1 MKQRR
6 QSLFRRYGVIII
18 FIALIIVSA
27 FLSRAFLT
35 VNNMMNLLRQNAA
48 LALVSIGMLFV
59 ILTGGIDLSV
69 GSLLA
74 LSCVLT
80 ANLLRTDP
88 VWLVVVKVLGAGL
101 LCGLFSG
108 FAVVKAKVPPF
119 VATLAM
125 MSMARGF
132 AYTYSSGNAISV
144 SPTESFRFVGQ
155 GYIGPVPVPVIVAAV
170 AAIIAGFVLQK
181 TVFGRTLKAIGGNP
195 EVVRLAGLPGG
206 LYTAMAYALS
216 AILCCISGIIL
227 TSRLNVGSPMSGVGL
242 ELDAIAAVVIG
253 GASLSGGKGS
263 VLNTMFGVL
272 TLGLIGNIMNILGV
286 PSYPQQ
292 IIKGIIILLAF
303 IAGNEESIGSLF
315 ARFGLIKKRAA

>member
-1 MKQRR
+1 
-6 QSLFRRYGVIII
+6 LPFW
-18 FIALIIVSA
+18 
-27 FLSRAFLT
+27 
-35 VNNMMNLLRQNAA
+35 
-48 LALVSIGMLFV
+48 
-59 ILTGGIDLSV
+59 
-69 GSLLA
+69 GS
-74 LSCVLT
+74 
-80 ANLLRTDP
+80 
-88 VWLVVVKVLGAGL
+88 
-101 LCGLFSG
+101 
-108 FAVVKAKVPPF
+108 
-119 VATLAM
+119 
-125 MSMARGF
+125 
-132 AYTYSSGNAISV
+132 
-144 SPTESFRFVGQ
+144 
-155 GYIGPVPVPVIVAAV
+155 
-170 AAIIAGFVLQK
+170 
-181 TVFGRTLKAIGGNP
+181 RTLKAIGGNP